1 MYKILLSGLVAG
13 LLLISCQNENKKANN
28 EQNAVENTTQ
38 ESGSCFDII
47 TETPYNI
54 PAQWFD
60 ETAQALAHAS
70 GCFIETDLSKT
81 GSVIVKPVKGKLSIR
96 DAVQMAIKG
105 TDLKITSTSP
115 DRLNVELK

>member
-38 ESGSCFDII
+38 ESGSYFDII

-54 PAQWFD
+54 PAQ
-60 ETAQALAHAS
+60 
-70 GCFIETDLSKT
+70 
-81 GSVIVKPVKGKLSIR
+81 
-96 DAVQMAIKG
+96 
-105 TDLKITSTSP
+105 
-115 DRLNVELK
+115 